1 MFQYCVAYSVYPQP
15 SNHVLENFVRIS
27 RTPKPQGR
35 YTPPREHP
43 VTLFNIPQ
51 RNINTTIKI
60 PRHTCTSV
68 QPDIPHISGE
78 LHDKYIDH
86 AKP

>member
-1 MFQYCVAYSVYPQP
+1 MFRYCVAYSVYSQP
-15 SNHVLENFVRIS
+15 SNHMLENFVRML

-43 VTLFNIPQ
+43 VTSFNIPQ

-60 PRHTCTSV
+60 LGILAPACNWAFIAFRTNCPTN
-68 QPDIPHISGE
+68 IP
-78 LHDKYIDH
+78 
-86 AKP
+86 AM

>member
-1 MFQYCVAYSVYPQP
+1 MFRYCVAYSVHSQP
-15 SNHVLENFVRIS
+15 SNHVLENFVRMS

-60 PRHTCTSV
+60 LGILAPACNRAFIAFRTNCPTN
-68 QPDIPHISGE
+68 IP
-78 LHDKYIDH
+78 
-86 AKP
+86 AM